1 MVRFWQRSAAAL
13 LASTVLGV
21 GTLLA
26 QAPQGGYAPP
36 PPPGGA
42 YYSRPPAFSPYLNL
56 LRGGGSATLN
66 YYGLVR
72 PEMQFRQSIQNL
84 SGDVAM
90 NQQMLGTLG
99 TEVIGLPSTGH
110 PTQFMNLGGY
120 FMNSGGGMGASIL
133 GTGNPRSGA
142 GTMNLTGPTGQTG
155 TGAQGSTTS
164 PPRRR

>member
-1 MVRFWQRSAAAL
+1 MTRDRLVAFAL
-13 LASTVLGV
+13 VLIALIICGANV
-21 GTLLA
+21 QA
-26 QAPQGGYAPP
+26 QPPRPGGFAPP

-56 LRGGGSATLN
+56 LRGGGSSALN

-84 SGDVAM
+84 SGDVAT
-90 NQQMLGTLG
+90 NQQMVDSLGAQM
-99 TEVIGLPSTGH
+99 IGQSATGH

-133 GTGNPRSGA
+133 GAGNPQG
-142 GTMNLTGPTGQTG
+142 GTLNLTRPNSLG
-155 TGAQGSTTS
+155 TTL
-164 PPRRR
+164 PRR

>member
-1 MVRFWQRSAAAL
+1 MTRYWFVAIAAVL
-13 LASTVLGV
+13 TTLAISGGAVN
-21 GTLLA
+21 A
-26 QAPQGGYAPP
+26 QPPRPGGYGPP

-72 PEMQFRQSIQNL
+72 PEMQFRQSLQNL

-90 NQQMLGTLG
+90 NQQMVDSLGMQMMG
-99 TEVIGLPSTGH
+99 QSATGH
-110 PTQFMNLGGY
+110 STQFMNLGGY

-133 GTGNPRSGA
+133 GGGNPRTSG
-142 GTMNLTGPTGQTG
+142 GQMNLTSPIGQGGSGP
-155 TGAQGSTTS
+155 
-164 PPRRR
+164 PPRR

>member
-1 MVRFWQRSAAAL
+1 MGLGTAAA
-13 LASTVLGV
+13 
-21 GTLLA
+21 
-26 QAPQGGYAPP
+26 QPPRPGGYGPP

-84 SGDVAM
+84 AGDVAA
-90 NQQMLGTLG
+90 NQQMIGTMG
-99 TEVIGLPSTGH
+99 SQMMGLPATGH

-133 GTGNPRSGA
+133 GGANPRYGGGSMNLASPTQMGGA
-142 GTMNLTGPTGQTG
+142 G
-155 TGAQGSTTS
+155 GAA
-164 PPRRR
+164 PVAPRR